1 MFFFTI
7 KSKEQG
13 FRNGCLVTPASRIQF
28 SAKSHTC
35 QLRAVIYI
43 IAYFLTYF
51 FPYFSGKTPT
61 FRHYITISVYEYV
74 YKTKYLYTGF
84 AFITNMVV
92 LFDQFNLPEN
102 VYEIIFATKQQVLVA
117 KLLIEEMKKN
127 DGEMGKTEMS
137 MFATALH
144 EGTTLSATSGPV
156 PIKKETKISYNKR
169 QFYDRILTPMKT
181 MGLIDY
187 DLYKKTYK
195 ISEKFNKNMMRVGL
209 MWLQELRKPPKEYQ
223 LKK

>member
-1 MFFFTI
+1 MFIYQF
-7 KSKEQG
+7 
-13 FRNGCLVTPASRIQF
+13 CLLST
-28 SAKSHTC
+28 
-35 QLRAVIYI
+35 
-43 IAYFLTYF
+43 
-51 FPYFSGKTPT
+51 
-61 FRHYITISVYEYV
+61 
-74 YKTKYLYTGF
+74 
-84 AFITNMVV
+84 MVV
-92 LFDQFNLPEN
+92 LFDQYNLPEN
-102 VYEIIFATKQQVLVA
+102 VYEIIFATPQQVLVG

-137 MFATALH
+137 LFATALH
-144 EGTTLSATSGPV
+144 DGTTLSAASSGPF

-209 MWLQELRKPPKEYQ
+209 MWLQELRKPPKEFQ